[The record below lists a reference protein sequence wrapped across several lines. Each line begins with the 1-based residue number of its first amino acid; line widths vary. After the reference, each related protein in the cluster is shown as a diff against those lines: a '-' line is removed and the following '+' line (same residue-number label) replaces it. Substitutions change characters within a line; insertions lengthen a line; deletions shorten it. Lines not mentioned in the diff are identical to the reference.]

1 MGQGISVLQL
11 LIQMEQQQDRA
22 WMPGSESSMFRL
34 GLVVVAAS
42 AFAVAQQGGTFETS
56 APTQVVPASRPVIT
70 TPTLTL
76 SNGFSPATVNMPQT
90 LVSEQPQQIVTGMPQ
105 SEEYASGASVNASE
119 PSASDSNFGSVEQQ
133 SAFGTDTSLGEMA
146 KKFGHGKVQPHKTY
160 SNEDIDRLNEQ
171 QPSNGIISANFANGQ
186 PITDRNQ
193 DGFTPMS
200 GIANM
205 PDVGNEEGTQVANG
219 DEANPMS
226 EGQGTATASNADQ
239 GQEPGD
245 LATTPSAEAQQPANG
260 NDANQQSMPASDQ
273 PHR

>member
-1 MGQGISVLQL
+1 
-11 LIQMEQQQDRA
+11 
-22 WMPGSESSMFRL
+22 MFRL

-56 APTQVVPASRPVIT
+56 APTQVVPANRPVIT

-105 SEEYASGASVNASE
+105 SEEYAAPNATANSAAAAAE
-119 PSASDSNFGSVEQQ
+119 PSAPDFNFAAVAPQ
-133 SAFGTDTSLGEMA
+133 SAFGTDTSLGEIA

-205 PDVGNEEGTQVANG
+205 PDVGNEESTQVANN
-219 DEANPMS
+219 DEANPMN
-226 EGQGTATASNADQ
+226 EGQGNATASNADQ
-239 GQEPGD
+239 GQEANEQ
-245 LATTPSAEAQQPANG
+245 ATTPSAEAQQPANG
-260 NDANQQSMPASDQ
+260 NDANQSMPASDQ